1 MRFVFDEVFNS
12 DTDSPEFEE
21 TCSTTSSTSSQCPT
35 PEPSPAIKLPSFT
48 KVGTK
53 KLVNESVVILDPV
66 LENALRDLNL
76 QSKLIPINE
85 PIVAAS
91 SIIVPHST
99 NMPLPRASH
108 SSLLDNA
115 KNSNATATLL
125 EAIEESF
132 QRKMQNLVLANQKEI
147 QSIRENKRRVE
158 EQRKRKEEEERKRK
172 EAEEK
177 AKREQELLRQKKDE
191 EERKRK
197 EAEAKLAQQKQEEER
212 KKIEEQNEK
221 ERQLKKEHEAKLL
234 QQKDKLGKAVTNFD
248 KISKMFWHYKDKI
261 AQIKQDIVLPIK
273 KADVN
278 VRNLLSRHKRKINP
292 KFGQLT
298 NSNQQLFKIQN
309 ELTQLINDTKGDSLA
324 YHWILNF
331 IAKAVVHQAETEVR
345 VKPESALPLGKLTL
359 YLLVQ
364 FPELQELFMAR
375 LVKKCPFVIGFTCE
389 IDTEKGRQNM
399 GWKRNNENKWE
410 DNTSYDERM
419 GGILSLF
426 AIITRLQLPQ
436 EFITTTSHPFPIALS
451 WHILARICNTPL
463 NLITNTHFVILG
475 SWWDAAAV
483 QFLQAYGNQAS
494 KLLILIGEEL
504 TSRMAEKKYV
514 GAARLRILLEAWQNN
529 NMESFPEMSP

>member
-1 MRFVFDEVFNS
+1 MTQER
-12 DTDSPEFEE
+12 
-21 TCSTTSSTSSQCPT
+21 
-35 PEPSPAIKLPSFT
+35 
-48 KVGTK
+48 K
-53 KLVNESVVILDPV
+53 KLVELKNVSLTFNKGKSNEVKAIDDVSFDIYEGEIFGLVGESGSGKTTIGRSVLKLSDIDSGTVTFSGNEISSLKGKDLHDFRKTAQMIFQDP
-66 LENALRDLNL
+66 
-76 QSKLIPINE
+76 
-85 PIVAAS
+85 AAS
-91 SIIVPHST
+91 LNERATVDYIISEGLYNHH
-99 NMPLPRASH
+99 L
-108 SSLLDNA
+108 
-115 KNSNATATLL
+115 
-125 EAIEESF
+125 F
-132 QRKMQNLVLANQKEI
+132 
-147 QSIRENKRRVE
+147 
-158 EQRKRKEEEERKRK
+158 
-172 EAEEK
+172 
-177 AKREQELLRQKKDE
+177 KDE

-197 EAEAKLAQQKQEEER
+197 EAEAKLAQQKQEEQR

-273 KADVN
+273 NADVN

>member
-1 MRFVFDEVFNS
+1 MRFVFDEVYNS
-12 DTDSPEFEE
+12 DVDSAEFEV
-21 TCSTTSSTSSQCPT
+21 TCSTTSSASSQCPT
-35 PEPSPAIKLPSFT
+35 PESSPAMKLPLFT
-48 KVGTK
+48 RAGAKE
-53 KLVNESVVILDPV
+53 LVKESVVMLDPA

-85 PIVAAS
+85 PIIAAS
-91 SIIVPHST
+91 SIMVPHST
-99 NMPLPRASH
+99 NIPVRKPPHLSPADSSKSLNVRAPL
-108 SSLLDNA
+108 LG
-115 KNSNATATLL
+115 
-125 EAIEESF
+125 AIEDSF
-132 QRKMQNLVLANQKEI
+132 QRKIKNLVLANQKEV

-158 EQRKRKEEEERKRK
+158 EQRKRKEEEERRRK

-177 AKREQELLRQKKDE
+177 AKQEQELLRQRKDE

-197 EAEAKLAQQKQEEER
+197 EAEAKLARQKQEEQR
-212 KKIEEQNEK
+212 KKKEEQNEK
-221 ERQLKKEHEAKLL
+221 EKKLKKDQEAKLL

-248 KISKMFWHYKDKI
+248 KISKTFWHYKDKI

-324 YHWILNF
+324 YQWILNF

-364 FPELQELFMAR
+364 FPELQEFFMAR

-426 AIITRLQLPQ
+426 AIITRLPLPQ
-436 EFITTTSHPFPIALS
+436 EFITATSHPFPIALS

-463 NLITNTHFVILG
+463 DLITNTHFVILG
-475 SWWDAAAV
+475 SWWDAAAI

-529 NMESFPEMSP
+529 SMESFPEMSP